1 MKDFL
6 NSIVGLLFWFA
17 ASFNSFAIGQLIW
30 QYINEGNFILMDS
43 VIRTFHIGSFFF
55 VLYLI
60 VCLIRWYLIKKNLI

>member
-6 NSIVGLLFWFA
+6 NSIAGLLFLSA

-43 VIRTFHIGSFFF
+43 IVRTFHIGSFFF

-60 VCLIRWYLIKKNLI
+60 VRLIYWYLKRKGF